1 MVTAYQEAKAHAFA
15 SFALWQEPMDTI
27 GLFRELE
34 FASRGKGWKAPKSI
48 GPFGNRGDVRGT
60 QKSQGERKR
69 EREENGAEV
78 FLAGKPPRG
87 CIISSQNADTSPA
100 PYRNRPSSDSGN
112 RVFPMGLRKS
122 AVCGILTGA
131 KHGSVFPGGLT
142 NWNLTGRQNVSLRT
156 SAHAG
161 VAISIEF
168 RGQERH
174 TP

>member
-34 FASRGKGWKAPKSI
+34 FASRGKEWKAQKSI
-48 GPFGNRGDVRGT
+48 GHFGNRGDVRGT
-60 QKSQGERKR
+60 QKSQGEGEREGEGERKR
-69 EREENGAEV
+69 EREEKRKWNGG

-87 CIISSQNADTSPA
+87 CMISSQNTDTSPA

-131 KHGSVFPGGLT
+131 KHGSVFPGCLT
-142 NWNLTGRQNVSLRT
+142 NWNLAASPN
-156 SAHAG
+156 
-161 VAISIEF
+161 
-168 RGQERH
+168 
-174 TP
+174 